1 MQVSNFDSRLIISN
15 FELLIIT
22 VSIKFYLKSTSSDN
36 ILIEV
41 NHLPM
46 TLRPFLVDAKSNFF
60 LSYEIIHIIIASGL
74 SRLKR
79 KKNIFNLHIINQTL
93 IYKVL

>member
-41 NHLPM
+41 NPLTDDPK
-46 TLRPFLVDAKSNFF
+46 A
-60 LSYEIIHIIIASGL
+60 I
-74 SRLKR
+74 SR
-79 KKNIFNLHIINQTL
+79 
-93 IYKVL
+93 

>member
-1 MQVSNFDSRLIISN
+1 MFSVKRIFQMQVSNFDSRLIISN

-41 NHLPM
+41 NPLTDDPK
-46 TLRPFLVDAKSNFF
+46 A
-60 LSYEIIHIIIASGL
+60 I
-74 SRLKR
+74 SR
-79 KKNIFNLHIINQTL
+79 
-93 IYKVL
+93 